1 MKKESKKQKIIESN
15 DENKEETVGKNHNTK
30 QYYSI

>member
-15 DENKEETVGKNHNTK
+15 DENKEETVGKNHNTE
-30 QYYSI
+30 QY